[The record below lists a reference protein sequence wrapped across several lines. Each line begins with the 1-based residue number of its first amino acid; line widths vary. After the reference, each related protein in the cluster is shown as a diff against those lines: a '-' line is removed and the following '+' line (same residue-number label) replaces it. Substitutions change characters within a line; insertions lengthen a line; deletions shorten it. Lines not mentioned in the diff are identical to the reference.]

1 MTHDDELMRP
11 LAELLKRHAENA
23 AGRVAF
29 TDSART
35 LCAKGEVA
43 AGMHML
49 VSASRA
55 LPTFGASEGRAHALP
70 PVRRAEG
77 PGRPV
82 LVFLSGHHPPFAV
95 PGGEFA
101 GFHRCFDGDRDVPEL
116 PHPGLGTGAAVPADR
131 EALARA
137 HAETVLRHVGDRRFV
152 LVGASTG
159 GATAH
164 AVTRRLEALGAPPA
178 GQVLL
183 DTYLIDE
190 DNSRKGWLL
199 ALSAA
204 VAPRLYEDTGVA
216 AMGAYT
222 RIFMDRDPEPVGT
235 PTLLVRATHPTPE
248 MAAGPDADHWRTS
261 WPLPHEH
268 VEVPGGHLSLLRE
281 HAGTTASAVRTW
293 IGSLGRV
300 KSAG

>member
-1 MTHDDELMRP
+1 TEPVPRP
-11 LAELLKRHAENA
+11 SQTLATLY
-23 AGRVAF
+23 
-29 TDSART
+29 RT
-35 LCAKGEVA
+35 LCAKGEVT

-55 LPTFGASEGRAHALP
+55 LPTFGADESRAHALP

-77 PGRPV
+77 PARPV
-82 LVFLSGHHPPFAV
+82 LVFLAGHHPPFAV

-101 GFHRCFDGDRDVPEL
+101 DFHRCFDGERDVLEL
-116 PHPGLGTGAAVPADR
+116 PHPGLGAGPAVPADR
-131 EALARA
+131 EALART
-137 HAETVLRHVGDRRFV
+137 HAETVLRHVGDRPFV

-164 AVTRRLEALGAPPA
+164 AVTRELEGLGTPPA
-178 GQVLL
+178 GQILL

-190 DNSRKGWLL
+190 ENSRKDWLL
-199 ALSAA
+199 ALPAA

-222 RIFMDRDPEPVGT
+222 RIFMDWDPEPVAT
-235 PTLLVRATHPTPE
+235 PTLLVRATQPTSE
-248 MAAGPDADHWRTS
+248 MAAGPDADRWRTS

-268 VEVPGGHLSLLRE
+268 VDVPGDHLTLLRE
-281 HAGTTASAVRTW
+281 DARTTASAIRTW
-293 IGSLGRV
+293 IATLVGTEGDVLG
-300 KSAG
+300 